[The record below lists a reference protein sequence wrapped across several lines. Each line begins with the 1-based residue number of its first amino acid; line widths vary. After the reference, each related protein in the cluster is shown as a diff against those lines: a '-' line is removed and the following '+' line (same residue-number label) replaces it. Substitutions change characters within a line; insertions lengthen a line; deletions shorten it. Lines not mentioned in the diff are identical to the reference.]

1 MCRWCSERLLHSLQM
16 AQEDTARWCRGLDDR
31 ELHARPFNL
40 PSVAFQ
46 LRHIARSLDRFCS
59 YAEGTPLS
67 PEQFAALAS
76 EMDGEGTRESI
87 FSELEESL
95 DKTRRRL
102 DAIVRQPLDLPVSI
116 GRKALPTTLTGLL
129 IHAAEHTQRHVG
141 QAITTAKL
149 IVAQRRLA
157 ELRDAVDDVA
167 HLLLLDLDV
176 ALEAIQRLDLGGDAF
191 HHANTHRFQ
200 SLDLLRVI
208 GDEPYRGH
216 LQ

>member
-1 MCRWCSERLLHSLQM
+1 MAEHVSEPWLRGTLSDVPVVQRALLHSLQM
-16 AQEDTARWCRGLDDR
+16 AEEDTAKWCRDLDDR

-59 YAEGTPLS
+59 YAEGTPLT

-76 EMDGEGTRESI
+76 EKDGDGTRESI

-95 DKTRRRL
+95 ERTRQRL
-102 DAIVRQPLDLPVSI
+102 DAIVRQPLDRPVAI
-116 GRKALPTTLTGLL
+116 GRKALPTNLTGLL

-149 IVAQRRLA
+149 IVAQR
-157 ELRDAVDDVA
+157 
-167 HLLLLDLDV
+167 
-176 ALEAIQRLDLGGDAF
+176 G
-191 HHANTHRFQ
+191 
-200 SLDLLRVI
+200 
-208 GDEPYRGH
+208 
-216 LQ
+216 